1 MQTDNFSDN
10 QAELE
15 FRTKLAG
22 LISRYAPHDGLFELF
37 PGVRLLRESSVDAR
51 PARNISQPGMCIVA
65 QGAKRVV
72 LGDDVFEYDN
82 SRMVVYS
89 TEVPISASIIRAS
102 QDEPYLCLIVDI
114 APNKLAELSAKA
126 FPNGLPRVQQ
136 SRAIYIGPTNP
147 KIVEAGIRLLNLFAE
162 PDEADLLVP
171 LVLDEIF
178 IRLLQSDIGALV
190 AQIGVTDSNLQKVSR
205 AISWVRDHY
214 AQPMKVDQL
223 AAQVNMSVSSF
234 HQHFK
239 AVTSMSP
246 LQFQK
251 ELRLHEAKNL
261 MLSKMMDVSSAS
273 MQVGYASVSQFSRE
287 YSRLFGVS
295 PSKDARAA
303 ASPAE
308 TSQTPV
314 QC

>member
-1 MQTDNFSDN
+1 MQAVNDSDK
-10 QAELE
+10 QAELA
-15 FRTKLAG
+15 FRKKLAD
-22 LISRYAPHDGLFELF
+22 LISRYALHDGFFDLC
-37 PGVRLLRESSVDAR
+37 PGVRLLRESSVDAH

-102 QDEPYLCLIVDI
+102 KDEPYLCLIVDI
-114 APNKLAELSAKA
+114 APNKLAELSVKA
-126 FPNGLPRVQQ
+126 FPNGMPKVQH
-136 SRAIYIGPTNP
+136 SSAIHIGPTNP
-147 KIVEAGIRLLNLFAE
+147 RIVEAGIRLLNLFAE
-162 PDEADLLVP
+162 PHEADLLIP

-190 AQIGVTDSNLQKVSR
+190 AQIGITDSNLDKVSR

-223 AAQVNMSVSSF
+223 ASRVNMSVSSF

-239 AVTSMSP
+239 AVTTMSP

-251 ELRLHEAKNL
+251 ELRLHEAKNM
-261 MLSKMMDVSSAS
+261 MLSKKMDVSSAS
-273 MQVGYASVSQFSRE
+273 MLVGYASVSQFSRE
-287 YSRLFGVS
+287 YSRMFGVS
-295 PSKDARAA
+295 PSQDARTA
-303 ASPAE
+303 AE
-308 TSQTPV
+308 TT
-314 QC
+314 